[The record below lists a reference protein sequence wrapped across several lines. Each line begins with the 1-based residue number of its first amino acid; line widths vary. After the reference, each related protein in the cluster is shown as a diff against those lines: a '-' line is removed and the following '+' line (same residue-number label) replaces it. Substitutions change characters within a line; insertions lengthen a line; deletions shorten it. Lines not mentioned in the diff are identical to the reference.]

1 MALRF
6 SSGLLTG
13 LQQYG
18 QGAPVPSDP
27 RMQTRLQAA
36 GVTNPLLQAF
46 GQGLGG
52 MLGTE
57 MRSPAAIAQEQKAL
71 EEQKAKQAEATTQ
84 GLLMSQLEAS
94 TALTPAQKE
103 TYKAMINSGDINPQ
117 QVIDAIT
124 MAEKTQQADAQTTQV
139 KAALVKEGFTEEEL
153 NRLTPAQL
161 QSYVKSSIDQKR
173 TNAQTAEGAQAYLS
187 TLDVAPQYVE
197 QAQETIASDSWA
209 NLTEAQRTKYFAGL
223 EQQTKVD
230 KAITNLTKMMESL
243 PEGERKQEAQT
254 VIDDV
259 RAGFIAPD
267 KARELIR
274 VKRDPAMTETNTVVS
289 IGDGKVAKV
298 INKKVGND
306 TVKVYLDP
314 TSGKEF
320 PVTAEMLQSKKEITK
335 KGWPSS
341 ASTKF
346 VEDLML
352 SSSTIKDY
360 VAGDTGWYTSDAEEE
375 EMFNKR
381 IELAAKVEE
390 LKQEGLT
397 PPEVKEEI
405 LKFIGKDNGEATSIL
420 SEADRILEGM

>member
-1 MALRF
+1 
-6 SSGLLTG
+6 
-13 LQQYG
+13 
-18 QGAPVPSDP
+18 
-27 RMQTRLQAA
+27 
-36 GVTNPLLQAF
+36 
-46 GQGLGG
+46 
-52 MLGTE
+52 
-57 MRSPAAIAQEQKAL
+57 
-71 EEQKAKQAEATTQ
+71 
-84 GLLMSQLEAS
+84 
-94 TALTPAQKE
+94 
-103 TYKAMINSGDINPQ
+103 
-117 QVIDAIT
+117 
-124 MAEKTQQADAQTTQV
+124 
-139 KAALVKEGFTEEEL
+139 
-153 NRLTPAQL
+153 
-161 QSYVKSSIDQKR
+161 
-173 TNAQTAEGAQAYLS
+173 
-187 TLDVAPQYVE
+187 
-197 QAQETIASDSWA
+197 
-209 NLTEAQRTKYFAGL
+209 
-223 EQQTKVD
+223 
-230 KAITNLTKMMESL
+230 MMESL

-320 PVTAEMLQSKKEITK
+320 PVTAEMLQSKQEITK

-346 VEDLML
+346 VEDLVQ

-360 VAGDTGWYTSDAEEE
+360 VFGDTGWYTSDAEEE
-375 EMFNKR
+375 EMFNRR

-397 PPEVKEEI
+397 PPEVKKEI
-405 LKFIGKDNGEATSIL
+405 LKFIGKDNGEAASIL